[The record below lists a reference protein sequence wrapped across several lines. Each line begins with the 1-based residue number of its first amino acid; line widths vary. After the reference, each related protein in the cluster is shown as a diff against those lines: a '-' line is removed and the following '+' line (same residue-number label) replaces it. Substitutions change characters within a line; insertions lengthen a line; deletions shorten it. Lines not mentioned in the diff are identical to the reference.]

1 MLDKLWAPK
10 PLSSWL
16 CKDFPAKICAKRKKD
31 VGCSW
36 MVWARGRE
44 AGWNVPF
51 VVAWIKRS
59 LKEDYWLEQISWL
72 FYLEK
77 SKASFLYGLS
87 STHWPVE
94 LEGILNQLGCH
105 APNFQG
111 LPGLTTTW
119 GVCYVPSVA
128 YPGRSYPPWTHYPFL
143 ILLFFKR
150 KIC

>member
-1 MLDKLWAPK
+1 MLDKSWAPK
-10 PLSSWL
+10 PLSLWL
-16 CKDFPAKICAKRKKD
+16 CRDSPAKISAKKKKD
-31 VGCSW
+31 MGCSW

-105 APNFQG
+105 APNFQS
-111 LPGLTTTW
+111 LPGLI
-119 GVCYVPSVA
+119 GCIFLKIGESIDLEYRGSSSVVK
-128 YPGRSYPPWTHYPFL
+128 PHIPPNFITCF
-143 ILLFFKR
+143 R
-150 KIC
+150 K